1 MPPQVLVNATAR
13 PRTAELFT
21 SVVKLR
27 FNICTLI
34 RISWTSLNDL
44 SPYKNTSQVGT
55 SNETHAIGAW
65 PRSALTAELQ
75 SSHLHQRWSASRS
88 AVLRCA
94 CCTIRA
100 AIPNKSSRVGL
111 VRIADVGAMRSEWR
125 LWAQYDRCYKS
136 IARLLFYKLNVRRLD
151 S

>member
-27 FNICTLI
+27 FNICTFI
-34 RISWTSLNDL
+34 RISRTSLNDL
-44 SPYKNTSQVGT
+44 SPYKNTSQAGT
-55 SNETHAIGAW
+55 PNETHAIGAW

-100 AIPNKSSRVGL
+100 AIPNKTSRVGL
-111 VRIADVGAMRSEWR
+111 VPHGGPW
-125 LWAQYDRCYKS
+125 YH
-136 IARLLFYKLNVRRLD
+136 LLRMTAFPDSRRYNPSSALI
-151 S
+151 